1 MSAVFHAVT
10 SWAIYNLHKT
20 CTPGRKPKNHS
31 SSAWRP
37 DWNYVNPITQIQNI
51 LNTQNLTQISRN
63 FLCKSLAFLY
73 LPNCINSLCDKFIQ
87 YYAINV
93 GFQFFFHWW
102 HNGHC
107 HWFDEYSLYLYQVLD
122 SCALISLN
130 RHLFLVEKE
139 WYVHTK
145 YTCVH
150 TYRSPPDI
158 NHFFQSWQ
166 RASKSSVLSNPCTL
180 CYHDMLAIFSIGGFN
195 LLSDLSMLWSI

>member
-1 MSAVFHAVT
+1 M
-10 SWAIYNLHKT
+10 
-20 CTPGRKPKNHS
+20 P
-31 SSAWRP
+31 
-37 DWNYVNPITQIQNI
+37 NPITQIQNI

-63 FLCKSLAFLY
+63 YLCKSLVFLY

-107 HWFDEYSLYLYQVLD
+107 HWFDEYSQVLD
-122 SCALISLN
+122 SCALESLN

-150 TYRSPPDI
+150 TYRFPPDI
-158 NHFFQSWQ
+158 NNFFHCVVGGLRLW
-166 RASKSSVLSNPCTL
+166 RADHQFL
-180 CYHDMLAIFSIGGFN
+180 
-195 LLSDLSMLWSI
+195 DLSTFSQCAHNSWS